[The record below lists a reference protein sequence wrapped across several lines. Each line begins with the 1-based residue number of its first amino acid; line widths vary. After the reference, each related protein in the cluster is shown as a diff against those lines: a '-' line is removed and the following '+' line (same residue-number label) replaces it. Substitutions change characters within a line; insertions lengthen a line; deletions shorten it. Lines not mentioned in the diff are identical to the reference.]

1 MQIRNSAFVFFLIS
15 VGFTILAMLAMLL
28 LLRLPF
34 YHLRIRAT
42 EQSEEDKQSQKEK
55 PRSRPVGALIQGPG
69 PCSSSQVFY
78 VFFVT
83 LSCFPS
89 ITSSVRSTHAPP
101 NQPAFYPD
109 ALWVPGASVHL

>member
-1 MQIRNSAFVFFLIS
+1 
-15 VGFTILAMLAMLL
+15 MLL

-42 EQSEEDKQSQKEK
+42 EQSEEDKHSQKEK
-55 PRSRPVGALIQGPG
+55 PTLRQVEPKVRVLGLS
-69 PCSSSQVFY
+69 VFY

-109 ALWVPGASVHL
+109 ALWVPGTSAL

>member
-55 PRSRPVGALIQGPG
+55 PTLR
-69 PCSSSQVFY
+69 QVEPK
-78 VFFVT
+78 VRV
-83 LSCFPS
+83 LGL
-89 ITSSVRSTHAPP
+89 SVRSSKVLVRAHRLRSST
-101 NQPAFYPD
+101 
-109 ALWVPGASVHL
+109 SSS